1 MSTTI
6 DVVGAV
12 ITSSGVVLCAK
23 RGPGGQLAG
32 KWEFPGGK
40 VELGESPRLAL
51 EREIA
56 EELGC
61 AITVGKQVTTTQH
74 EYEFATIIL
83 TTFWCTL
90 DRGTP
95 LLREHAEV
103 AWLTADELGSRDWA
117 PADLPAVGLVGA
129 ALSNPVGP

>member
-1 MSTTI
+1 MSTSI

-12 ITSSGVVLCAK
+12 ITSGGVVFCAK
-23 RGPGGQLAG
+23 RGPGRLVG

-40 VELGESPRLAL
+40 VELGENPRQAL

-56 EELGC
+56 EELDCG
-61 AITVGKQVTTTQH
+61 ITVGKEVTTTRH
-74 EYEFATIIL
+74 EYEFASITL

-117 PADLPAVGLVGA
+117 PADLPAVDLVSA
-129 ALSNPVGP
+129 ALSKPVVT